1 MIFPEV
7 LCPQHLKHPHSSAF
21 LAARSQPPGL
31 KRRPHQRKQCILR
44 LLIFRPLQKPP
55 EGFFIFVTVHLSHAP
70 FMIYLYFS
78 ELFAKN
84 QHQIM
89 ASSIIHPES

>member
-1 MIFPEV
+1 MIFSGSP
-7 LCPQHLKHPHSSAF
+7 LPAAPQTSAQQCF
-21 LAARSQPPGL
+21 P
-31 KRRPHQRKQCILR
+31 RRPHQRKQCILR
-44 LLIFRPLQKPP
+44 LIIFRPLQKPP

>member
-1 MIFPEV
+1 MFFSGSPLPAAPQTSAQQCFPRRLQPATRPETPPAPAKTV
-7 LCPQHLKHPHSSAF
+7 HP
-21 LAARSQPPGL
+21 PP
-31 KRRPHQRKQCILR
+31 PHI
-44 LLIFRPLQKPP
+44 PPAPKPP